1 MIPGRPVAFLLIA
14 IALVAGFGHCVL
26 PVPVHAGGDE
36 PHHSTAPAH
45 GGNAS
50 HGHHSP
56 DAGAVHVAPCD
67 AVAAPVAPPPTK
79 PSVRIVARAD
89 IPIAG
94 ERSGSTVGA
103 EVRPTGTSPPLFL
116 LHATLLI

>member
-14 IALVAGFGHCVL
+14 IALVAGFSHCVL
-26 PVPVHAGGDE
+26 PVPAHAAGDE
-36 PHHSTAPAH
+36 RHHSTAPVHASD
-45 GGNAS
+45 AS
-50 HGHHSP
+50 HGHDSP

-67 AVAAPVAPPPTK
+67 AVAAPVAPPPAT

-89 IPIAG
+89 MPIAR
-94 ERSGSTVGA
+94 ERPGLTA
-103 EVRPTGTSPPLFL
+103 RREVHPTGTSPPLFL

>member
-14 IALVAGFGHCVL
+14 IALVAGFSHCVL
-26 PVPVHAGGDE
+26 PVPAHAAGDE
-36 PHHSTAPAH
+36 RHHSTAPVHASD
-45 GGNAS
+45 AS
-50 HGHHSP
+50 HGHDSP

-67 AVAAPVAPPPTK
+67 AVAAPAAPPATR
-79 PSVRIVARAD
+79 PSVRVVARAD

-94 ERSGSTVGA
+94 ERPGSTVGA
-103 EVRPTGTSPPLFL
+103 HVCPTGTSPPLFL